1 MENHGHLESPRR
13 VSHIAKFSRL
23 LRPVGPGLVSQSP
36 SPGDLFQGPY
46 SLSASE
52 SVTLTTT

>member
-1 MENHGHLESPRR
+1 METMSTWNSLVV
-13 VSHIAKFSRL
+13 VSHIAKFSQL